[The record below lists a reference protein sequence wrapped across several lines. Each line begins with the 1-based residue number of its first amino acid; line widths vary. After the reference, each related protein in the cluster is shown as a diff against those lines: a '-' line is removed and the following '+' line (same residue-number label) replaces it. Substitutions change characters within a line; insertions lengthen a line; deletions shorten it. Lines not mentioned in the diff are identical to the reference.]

1 MADELGLRR
10 SNRTSRLPN
19 AYTPSSP
26 PRNRQ
31 PHMLHYESN
40 VPRNQRRRIV
50 REYENQVHEA
60 RSQQLPAQFAANL
73 QEHANYNENILEM
86 NAPGDDNNLPA
97 PVILPPPLMIEP
109 PIILPQLI
117 VPPAALDKLQLCRAY
132 GIWNA
137 NSEDPIIVGTVN
149 NKLKR

>member
-10 SNRTSRLPN
+10 SMRTSRPPN

-31 PHMLHYESN
+31 PDKLACETHG
-40 VPRNQRRRIV
+40 PRNQRRRIV
-50 REYENQVHEA
+50 REHENQVLEA
-60 RSQQLPAQFAANL
+60 SSKQLPTQIASNL

-86 NAPGDDNNLPA
+86 NAPGDDKNLPA
-97 PVILPPPLMIEP
+97 PVILPTQLMMEP

-117 VPPAALDKLQLCRAY
+117 APPAVLDKL
-132 GIWNA
+132 
-137 NSEDPIIVGTVN
+137 
-149 NKLKR
+149 